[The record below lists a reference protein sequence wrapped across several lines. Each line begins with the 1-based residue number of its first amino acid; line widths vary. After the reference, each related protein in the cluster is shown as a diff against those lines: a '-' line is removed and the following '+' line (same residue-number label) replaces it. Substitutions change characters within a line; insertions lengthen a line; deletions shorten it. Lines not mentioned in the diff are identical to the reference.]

1 MDQREKNM
9 DSLNRIFALFVG
21 EVLKETK
28 ANRETGDQTEFVRL
42 IKEDILTT
50 MENRLGRRYRCDGSQ
65 DCPSGWVC
73 NEDGYCERVGS
84 GFTWSFLDV
93 R

>member
-1 MDQREKNM
+1 MDEREKNM

-21 EVLKETK
+21 EVFKEAK
-28 ANRETGDQTEFVRL
+28 AKQETRDQTELVRL

-50 MENRLGRRYRCDGSQ
+50 MENRLGKRIRCGGSE
-65 DCPSGWVC
+65 DCESGWRC
-73 NEDGYCERVGS
+73 TDDGYCVPPGH

>member
-1 MDQREKNM
+1 MDQRERNM

-21 EVLKETK
+21 EVFKESK
-28 ANRETGDQTEFVRL
+28 AKQETGDQTELVRL

-50 MENRLGRRYRCDGSQ
+50 MENHLGRRYRCDGSK
-65 DCPSGWVC
+65 DCAPGWRC
-73 NEDGYCERVGS
+73 TEDGYCVPAGH